1 MRRADGRLPT
11 ADTDV
16 DRRLDAGCDVAV
28 MVAVGPRASLVRG
41 RDCRL
46 PADADGVVVGVE
58 QPRWQRRSPLRT
70 RSGWPVLLLLLGAPA
85 GVVGFEVFESSRARV
100 VKDVGVDGDDAALL
114 TVAPVDKLEQNYKT
128 NFNLTLNELNCMI
141 KTFLGTT
148 NMTGFNY
155 LRYKVLCAGFIQRPL
170 NPPNR

>member
-1 MRRADGRLPT
+1 MSRADGRLSA
-11 ADTDV
+11 ADADV

-46 PADADGVVVGVE
+46 PADADGIVVGVE

-70 RSGWPVLLLLLGAPA
+70 RSGWPVLLLLLLGAPA
-85 GVVGFEVFESSRARV
+85 GVVGFEVLESSRARV

-114 TVAPVDKLEQNYKT
+114 TVAPVDKLE
-128 NFNLTLNELNCMI
+128 
-141 KTFLGTT
+141 
-148 NMTGFNY
+148 
-155 LRYKVLCAGFIQRPL
+155 
-170 NPPNR
+170 